1 MCGYISYFRESV
13 RKKLQ
18 FIALWV
24 LLLLPIISLSQETLL
39 KPYTLELNYF
49 YGNIARHTRDIAP
62 LITGHPRGFVASYNR
77 KTYGFNE
84 WERRYNYPDWGFSF
98 IYQDLDNESIGDV
111 FGLYSHYS
119 FYFLKRS
126 AYLKVGQ
133 GIGYATNPFDIID
146 NKKNTAFGS
155 HLLSA
160 TFLQLNYQKTLF
172 KNISVQAG
180 LTVTHYSN
188 GNVRA
193 PNNSANSITANVG
206 VVYTPKNQ
214 TIPDFIPNEKT
225 KYTEPLRFNF
235 VLRGGINQSDRL
247 GLGQHPFYI
256 ASAFVDK
263 RVSKISTLQLG
274 VEAFFAE
281 FLREQIAFEA
291 IALPGLGTRGDED
304 WKRVGVFIGHELRF
318 GRIALVTQLGY
329 YVYYPYDFEGR
340 VYARVG
346 LKRYFG
352 KNFFGVVT
360 VKAHGAKAEAVEF
373 GIGYRL

>member
-1 MCGYISYFRESV
+1 M
-13 RKKLQ
+13 RKNLH
-18 FIALWV
+18 FIAIWV
-24 LLLLPIISLSQETLL
+24 FLSLPITSLSQETVA

-49 YGNIARHTRDIAP
+49 YGNIAAHTKDIRP

-77 KTYGFNE
+77 KTYGLNE

-98 IYQDLDNESIGDV
+98 IYQDLDNEFIGDV
-111 FGLYSHYS
+111 YAIYSHYS
-119 FYFLKRS
+119 FYFLKRA
-126 AYLKVGQ
+126 AYLKIGQ
-133 GIGYATNPFDIID
+133 GIGYATNPFDIVD

-160 TFLQLNYQKTLF
+160 TFLQLNYQKALF
-172 KNISVQAG
+172 KNISLQGG

-193 PNNSANSITANVG
+193 PNNSANSITANIG
-206 VVYTPKNQ
+206 VVYAPKNQ

-225 KYTEPLRFNF
+225 KYTEPLHFNF

-256 ASAFVDK
+256 PSAFVDK
-263 RVSKISTLQLG
+263 RLSKKSTLQLG

-281 FLREQIAFEA
+281 FLKEQIAFEA
-291 IALPGLGTRGDED
+291 VALPGLGTRGDED
-304 WKRVGVFIGHELRF
+304 WKRVGIFVGHELRF
-318 GRIALVTQLGY
+318 GRVALVTQLGY
-329 YVYYPYDFEGR
+329 YVYYPFDFEGR

-352 KNFFGVVT
+352 DHFFGAVT